1 MSPEGHDKVTPRHL
15 RRNAYLYV
23 RQSTLRQVLE
33 NTESTERQYGL
44 RERAVRLGW
53 AREQIVVIDSD
64 LGQSGASAVD
74 REGFQRLVTE
84 VSLGRAGI
92 VMGLEV
98 SRLARNSA
106 DWHRLLEIS
115 AFADTLILDEDGLY
129 DPAHFNDRLLLGLKG
144 TMSEAELH
152 ILKARLRGGVL
163 SKARRGELQTPLP
176 MGFQYG
182 PTGQVVLDPD
192 QQVQASLRLFFET
205 FRRTGSAMATVKAFR
220 AQGLLFP
227 RRVRCGPDRGELLWA
242 PLLHRRAL
250 GLLHN
255 PRYAGAFCFGRTRQQ
270 RSGPGGYRFARL
282 PREEWTALFPGA
294 HEGYLSWEEFEQ
306 NQRRLRDNAQARG
319 DDRKQSPPREGPALL
334 QGIVVCGTCGERM
347 TVRYHQIRGR
357 RVPDYTCQRRGIEQ
371 GEPIC
376 QSVPGAMIEQA
387 IGTLLLQTV
396 TPLALEVALAVEQEL
411 VARRDEAC
419 RLRQKHLER
428 LRYEADLARRR
439 YLQVDP
445 DHRLVAD
452 ELERQWNEKLRA
464 HKAAVEEETE
474 RQEKVDRVLD
484 EASRAKIRA
493 LAADFPAVWNDPKTP
508 SRERK
513 RMVRLL
519 VEDVTLTRGRQI
531 TAQIRFKG
539 GATETLTLPLPPPI
553 GQLRKNPAALVAEV
567 DRLLEDYT
575 HTQIA
580 AILNHRGLRT
590 VDGKPLTRVSIRN
603 IQQAYGLLPRYDR
616 LRRRGML
623 TLAEMAQALGIAVST
638 LKAWTRAGLV
648 EGHDYND
655 RNDRL
660 YEPPDADIPVK
671 GTWKGLGAGLRRNR
685 LRRKATAHQ
694 PDEVQCDA

>member
-1 MSPEGHDKVTPRHL
+1 MTHDAHQKVKASHL
-15 RRNAYLYV
+15 KRNAYLYV

-53 AREQIVVIDSD
+53 QREQIVVIDCD
-64 LGQSGASAVD
+64 LGQSGASAAD
-74 REGFQRLVTE
+74 REGFQHLVTE

-129 DPAHFNDRLLLGLKG
+129 DPGHFNDRLLLGLKG

-176 MGFQYG
+176 LGFRYG

-205 FRRTGSAMATVKAFR
+205 FRRTGSAMATVKMFR

-227 RRVRCGPDRGELLWA
+227 RRVRWGPDRGELLWD

-250 GLLHN
+250 WLLHN

-270 RSGPGGYRFARL
+270 HGAHGTYRFQRL

-294 HEGYLSWEEFEQ
+294 HEGYITWEEFES
-306 NQRRLRDNAQARG
+306 NQQRLRDNAQARG
-319 DDRKQSPPREGPALL
+319 GDRKRSPPREGPALL
-334 QGIVVCGTCGERM
+334 QGIVLCGTCGERM
-347 TVRYHQIRGR
+347 TVHYHQIRER
-357 RVPDYTCQRRGIEQ
+357 RVPDYVCQHRGIEQ

-376 QSVPGAMIEQA
+376 QSVPGAMVEQA
-387 IGTLLLQTV
+387 IGELLLKTV
-396 TPLALEVALAVEQEL
+396 TPLALEVALAVELEL
-411 VARRDEAC
+411 DARRDQAC
-419 RLRQKHLER
+419 QLRHRHIER

-445 DHRLVAD
+445 DNRLVAD
-452 ELERQWNEKLRA
+452 ELEREWNEKLRA
-464 HKAAVEEETE
+464 HKAAVEEETDRRQGTE
-474 RQEKVDRVLD
+474 RGLD
-484 EASRAKIRA
+484 EAGRARIRG
-493 LAADFPAVWNDPKTP
+493 LAADFPAIWSDPRTP

-513 RMVRLL
+513 RLVRLL
-519 VEDVTLTRGRQI
+519 IEDVTLTKGRQI

-539 GATETLTLPLPPPI
+539 GTTETIALPLPPPI

-575 HTQIA
+575 HAQIA

-590 VDGKPLTRVSIRN
+590 VDGKLLTRVSIRN
-603 IQQAYGLLPRYDR
+603 IQQAYALLPRYDR

-623 TLAEMAQALGIAVST
+623 TVLEMAQRLDIAAST
-638 LKAWTRAGLV
+638 VKAWTQAGLL

-660 YEPPDADIPVK
+660 YEPPGANAPAK
-671 GTWKGLGAGLRRNR
+671 GAWKGVGAGLRRNR
-685 LRRKATAHQ
+685 LLRKSTSHKR
-694 PDEVQCDA
+694 DEVQCEA